1 MAVTNDKPIS
11 TANLKAVCETMD
23 RIWGGV
29 SEIPKSSR

>member
-1 MAVTNDKPIS
+1 MAVSNDQPIS

-29 SEIPKSSR
+29 FQTVK